1 MSDGPMQP
9 DETAFPET
17 QDTLSLLASSA
28 LPAEARARHLH
39 AIRMRAAELGP
50 PAGEREARTLS
61 PAPLKE
67 GLRRRGRRAAAVAG
81 VWMGTLSLGTGVAAA
96 SAMNDLPGQPLYGLK
111 RAVEA
116 VQLHLPGDAQDDV
129 RRRLELAARRLAE
142 AEALHAN
149 GADATLLAAT
159 LADAQTLID
168 DAGELAEGDAQLT
181 SAVAGSASQARVR
194 LAELLSGGLP
204 EQAADRAREAIEA
217 ATERAEARESERAE
231 DAEDRGR
238 GRGRGGE
245 QDRATAP
252 ATTGPGEREED
263 DDRRGRGRSGDED
276 RAAAPVSPD
285 RGGTPP
291 SEADDDADDAPSGKG
306 RSSHESDDDE
316 DDDESAATR
325 GNGHGSGASQG
336 QSASRGSNAGQGGGN
351 SGSGSGGGGHGSG
364 GRADD

>member
-61 PAPLKE
+61 PAPLRE
-67 GLRRRGRRAAAVAG
+67 GLRWRGRRAAAVAG

-96 SAMNDLPGQPLYGLK
+96 SAMDDLPGQPLYGLK

-116 VQLHLPGDAQDDV
+116 VQLHLPGDTQDDV

-149 GADATLLAAT
+149 GADATLLADT
-159 LADAQTLID
+159 LTDAQTLID
-168 DAGELAEGDAQLT
+168 DAGELAEGDAALT
-181 SAVAGSASQARVR
+181 STVAGSASQARVR

-245 QDRATAP
+245 QGRAAAP
-252 ATTGPGEREED
+252 ATTGPSEREDDED
-263 DDRRGRGRSGDED
+263 DDRRGRGRGDDED
-276 RAAAPVSPD
+276 RAAAPASPD
-285 RGGTPP
+285 RGGTAP
-291 SEADDDADDAPSGKG
+291 SEADDDDDAPSGKG
-306 RSSHESDDDE
+306 RSSHESDDDDDE
-316 DDDESAATR
+316 DDESADSR
-325 GNGHGSGASQG
+325 GNGSGSGSGASQG
-336 QSASRGSNAGQGGGN
+336 QSASQGNAGQGGGR
-351 SGSGSGGGGHGSG
+351 G
-364 GRADD
+364 GRADG